1 MHEVEELIDEERGWK
16 RAHASSG
23 DGDGIAANRTPKRVR
38 AARMRL
44 HDALQARATHR
55 VRTGQQL
62 RTVALPGKGNN
73 DENDER
79 GKVVAVMVKMVGEN
93 SCCWW

>member
-1 MHEVEELIDEERGWK
+1 
-16 RAHASSG
+16 
-23 DGDGIAANRTPKRVR
+23 
-38 AARMRL
+38 MRL

-73 DENDER
+73 DENDENGER

-93 SCCWW
+93 SCCWWWW